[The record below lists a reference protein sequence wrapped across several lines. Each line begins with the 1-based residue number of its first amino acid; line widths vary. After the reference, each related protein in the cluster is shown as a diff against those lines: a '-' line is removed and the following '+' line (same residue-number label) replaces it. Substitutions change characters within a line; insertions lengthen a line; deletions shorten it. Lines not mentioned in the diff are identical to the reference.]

1 MTRLEVVPATRAL
14 LTEYYGEP
22 PTKSQ
27 RAWVGLLGGKPAGVA
42 GFLFHGQ
49 YITLFSDLKPEI
61 RPHKKEIWRAS
72 AFIMEQAKRYKTPVL
87 AIADPDEPTAPRFLS
102 RLGFT
107 FVGSCSDGDVYQ
119 WQA

>member
-1 MTRLEVVPATRAL
+1 MTRLEIVPATTAL
-14 LTEYYGEP
+14 LTEYYGEA

-27 RAWVGLLGGKPAGVA
+27 RAWVGLLDGKPVGVA
-42 GFLFHGQ
+42 GFLIGGQ
-49 YITLFSDLKPEI
+49 YITIFSDLKDAI
-61 RPHKKEIWRAS
+61 RPYKREIWRAS
-72 AFIMEQAKRYKTPVL
+72 AYIMAQAKRYRTPVI

-102 RLGFT
+102 RLGFE